1 MAALSTRSPQAEGP
15 TAQKLVLESL
25 DMALAQR
32 SKFHLVFDPSVTT
45 LVNLSATLLDFT
57 ARSMNV
63 ELTGPRA
70 VPQSW
75 RGAQVTCYFRI
86 TDRANRSVH
95 VFYSFTTPIE
105 KIVQQAE
112 GVAVLTLRTP
122 EALQRSQRRQSMR
135 VKVDLRQ
142 FSVLSFWIYGQAGFD
157 LANPFLNLEMLHK
170 KLARVENLS
179 AGGMRLV
186 LAGSLLKST
195 GAAVEK
201 GARFIIQMH
210 FKGVEGGPDD
220 PYWIIAR
227 ISNASRDFVTKDA
240 GLGMEFIAEG
250 RLDPE
255 TGKVAWKKVADN
267 VISGIGKWTY
277 KWNLEVYR
285 EKGLSNA

>member
-1 MAALSTRSPQAEGP
+1 MAALSTRSSQADGAAP
-15 TAQKLVLESL
+15 QKLVLESL
-25 DMALAQR
+25 DTALAQR

-45 LVNLSATLLDFT
+45 LSNLSASLIDFT
-57 ARSMNV
+57 ARSMNM
-63 ELTGPRA
+63 ELLGPRA

-75 RGAQVTCYFRI
+75 LGAQVTCYFRI

-95 VFYSFTTPIE
+95 VFYSFTAPIE
-105 KIVQQAE
+105 KIVQQGE

-122 EALQRSQRRQSMR
+122 DALQRSQRRQSMR
-135 VKVDLRQ
+135 IKADLRQ
-142 FSVLSFWIYGQAGFD
+142 FSVLSFWLYGQEGFD
-157 LANPFLNLEMLHK
+157 LANPFLNLDMLNK

-179 AGGMRLV
+179 AGGMRVV

-195 GAAVEK
+195 GVVVDK
-201 GARFIIQMH
+201 GTRFIIQMH
-210 FKGVEGGPDD
+210 FKGVDGGPDD
-220 PYWIIAR
+220 PYWIIAK
-227 ISNASRDFVTKDA
+227 ISNSSKDFVTKDT